1 MKKRPAA
8 DMYERCPLMPF
19 ACPMCDACG
28 MFRGGGFKESLLK
41 NADADD
47 EGERGDAV

>member
-28 MFRGGGFKESLLK
+28 MFGGGGFRESFIRDT
-41 NADADD
+41 DAEDD
-47 EGERGDAV
+47 SKRGDAV